1 MRGGSETKQE
11 FTTVDPTDEVDVLIV
26 GARVAGSILATLLGQ
41 AGHHVVVVD
50 RARFPSATISTHF
63 FRGAWC
69 VSALDA
75 IGVLPEVLATGAP
88 PLVRE
93 YNADALDGTW
103 SVDPPQ
109 DPGPVG
115 YCLSVR
121 RETLDAILV
130 ERARREPTVTVV
142 EGTSMHGLTFNDDR
156 VVGATIATD
165 TDTRLVRA
173 RVVVGAD
180 GHASR
185 VAREVG
191 AATQELIPASR
202 AMYYRY
208 LHGMVGPHG
217 VPDGPEFSAGDDD
230 LAYVFPSDDGYACVA
245 ISFNLADYAMVR
257 THAEEAFEERI
268 GAHPFIAERAAA
280 ATPMGRL
287 WACGPRDAVVRQPVG
302 PGWALVGDASMH
314 QDPWTGNGMD
324 FASTQAGYLA
334 ESIDDLLSS
343 RSTEEAAWRTY
354 HRRRD
359 GHGLPGWRETGE
371 LGKDLNTAFRPAA
384 DPR

>member
-1 MRGGSETKQE
+1 M
-11 FTTVDPTDEVDVLIV
+11 DPTDEVDVLIV

-50 RARFPSATISTHF
+50 RATFPSATISTHF

-142 EGTSMHGLTFNDDR
+142 EGTSMHGLTFDDDR

-208 LHGMVGPHG
+208 LHGMDGPHG

-245 ISFNLADYAMVR
+245 ISSTSLTTRWSAR
-257 THAEEAFEERI
+257 TPRKRSRSGSARTRSSPS
-268 GAHPFIAERAAA
+268 GQRRRHPW
-280 ATPMGRL
+280 G
-287 WACGPRDAVVRQPVG
+287 ACGHAGRGTRSSASRWDRAGRWSATHRCIRTRGRATGWTSLRHRPATSPSRSTTFSPVG
-302 PGWALVGDASMH
+302 
-314 QDPWTGNGMD
+314 
-324 FASTQAGYLA
+324 
-334 ESIDDLLSS
+334 
-343 RSTEEAAWRTY
+343 TEEAAWRTY

-359 GHGLPGWRETGE
+359 EHGLPGWRETGE
-371 LGKDLNTAFRPAA
+371 LGKDLNTAFRAGA
-384 DPR
+384 